1 MSCFGGPLVGVIGD
15 LGDHFGGVVEADA
28 AGVADGGVEGAEDE
42 FSAAQFDGAA
52 DQGVRLP

>member
-1 MSCFGGPLVGVIGD
+1 MSCFGGRLIFVIGD
-15 LGDHFGGVVEADA
+15 LGNHFAGVVEADA
-28 AGVADGGVEGAEDE
+28 AGVADGGVEGAEDG